1 MARQALDAVQNVAD
15 TEQSHYLQTNPHRE
29 VDGRAWRGILSQ

>member
-15 TEQSHYLQTNPHRE
+15 IEQSHYLQTDPHRE
-29 VDGRAWRGILSQ
+29 VDGCAWRGILSE